1 VTKAATV
8 ARKLLLL
15 RLPSLA
21 LGPAAMTTAAVVVE
35 IVMALKVVQVEE
47 TSQAVCVP

>member
-1 VTKAATV
+1 V
-8 ARKLLLL
+8 
-15 RLPSLA
+15 
-21 LGPAAMTTAAVVVE
+21 VVVE